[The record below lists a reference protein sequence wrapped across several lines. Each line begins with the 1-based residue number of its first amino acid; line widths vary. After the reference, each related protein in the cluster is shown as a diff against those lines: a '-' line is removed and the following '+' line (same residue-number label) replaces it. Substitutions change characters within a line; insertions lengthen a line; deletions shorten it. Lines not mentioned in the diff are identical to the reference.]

1 MENIQRNWQHR
12 VHNTKKKKN
21 TTQYVLNTTMRKQT
35 CLLTFTLDN
44 VIVLHVFTFMNKKL
58 LCTFLQFIITQL
70 YRFVFVQAKSDTVI
84 WYLEKL
90 PAIDHKMLFF
100 GLKSYRSKKDL
111 GANNSDSFASVR
123 STINQIKSHHIA
135 WLSIVYVVVILICL

>member
-1 MENIQRNWQHR
+1 MENIPRNWQQHR
-12 VHNTKKKKN
+12 VHNTKKH
-21 TTQYVLNTTMRKQT
+21 TTQYVVNTTIHKQT

-44 VIVLHVFTFMNKKL
+44 VIVLYVFTVMNQKL
-58 LCTFLQFIITQL
+58 LCTSLQFIITQL
-70 YRFVFVQAKSDTVI
+70 YRFVFVQAKSDTVL

-90 PAIDHKMLFF
+90 PAIYHKILFF
-100 GLKSYRSKKDL
+100 GLKLYRSKKDL
-111 GANNSDSFASVR
+111 GTNNSDSFASVR

>member
-84 WYLEKL
+84 
-90 PAIDHKMLFF
+90 
-100 GLKSYRSKKDL
+100 
-111 GANNSDSFASVR
+111 
-123 STINQIKSHHIA
+123 
-135 WLSIVYVVVILICL
+135 